1 MWFQDGEI
9 RRGVEPFT
17 ISLAVCQSYAADTPR
32 KLSISSFRVNPANV
46 KIQSLKEGPT

>member
-17 ISLAVCQSYAADTPR
+17 ISLAVR
-32 KLSISSFRVNPANV
+32 
-46 KIQSLKEGPT
+46 QSLRRRYASKVVDKFVSR